1 MHDYIKL
8 HRKILN
14 WEWYSDQNTFCLFL
28 HLLLTARFD
37 DGRWKGI
44 PIKAGQ
50 LITSL
55 SSLSKATGLSIKSVR
70 TSLNHLKASGEVTDE
85 ATNRYRL
92 ITVINWALYQ
102 SNEDEAASQTA
113 SKEATK
119 GQASGKQRASKG
131 QQRNNGKNDKKER
144 MEEYNVGS
152 PEASPIVVKLIQNDG
167 QFCEITQMQI
177 DRWSELYPAVDV
189 LTEVRKM
196 AGWLE
201 ANKRKRKTKAGM
213 ARFCAN
219 WLARIQDQ
227 GKRIDADQKPQ
238 FV

>member
-1 MHDYIKL
+1 MHGYIKL

-28 HLLLTARFD
+28 HLLLTA
-37 DGRWKGI
+37 KGI

-113 SKEATK
+113 SIEATK
-119 GQASGKQRASKG
+119 GQASGKQRASNRG
-131 QQRNNGKNDKKER
+131 TE
-144 MEEYNVGS
+144 
-152 PEASPIVVKLIQNDG
+152 DG
-167 QFCEITQMQI
+167 
-177 DRWSELYPAVDV
+177 R
-189 LTEVRKM
+189 M
-196 AGWLE
+196 AGS
-201 ANKRKRKTKAGM
+201 KQTKAK
-213 ARFCAN
+213 
-219 WLARIQDQ
+219 DQ
-227 GKRIDADQKPQ
+227 YRYGTLLC
-238 FV
+238 